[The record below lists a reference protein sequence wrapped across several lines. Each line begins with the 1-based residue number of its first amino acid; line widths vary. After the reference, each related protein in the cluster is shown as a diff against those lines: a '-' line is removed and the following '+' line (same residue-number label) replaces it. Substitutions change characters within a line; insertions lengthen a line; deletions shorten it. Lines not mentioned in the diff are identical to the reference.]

1 AAETHA
7 AQIDDRLADHRT
19 LRRGDPVRSAGESLG
34 IGDEQLVVDAPLSG
48 MPLVAVR
55 VLGRNAHVAR
65 TVDTLEVL
73 QAPRVG
79 FAERH
84 GGGAGLPRSLEAAGN
99 PAGRAPV
106 DAVRGRPPREPG

>member
-1 AAETHA
+1 
-7 AQIDDRLADHRT
+7 
-19 LRRGDPVRSAGESLG
+19 RGDPVRTAGESLG
-34 IGDEQLVVDAPLSG
+34 LGDEQLVVDAPFSG

-84 GGGAGLPRSLEAAGN
+84 GGLKRWRGLPRLLEQAGN
-99 PAGRAPV
+99 PAVRAVV
-106 DAVRGRPPREPG
+106 DVVRGRQLREP